1 MIYNCANWADL
12 PWTEVRPGVCDY
24 HIEDQVFRL
33 TPGGM
38 LVIPP
43 NLMHYAEV
51 VGDEVLVNFDI
62 FTPKREEYV
71 K

>member
-1 MIYNCANWADL
+1 M
-12 PWTEVRPGVCDY
+12 CDY

>member
-1 MIYNCANWADL
+1 MS
-12 PWTEVRPGVCDY
+12 PGPTSIPMSRSSTSPRVCDY